1 MNKKLQTIKYVIFD
15 VLSSMIA
22 WSLFFIFRKTS
33 IESGTFE
40 DINAVFADNNFYYG
54 LAIIPL
60 FWLTLYYVQ
69 GYYQNIYRK
78 SRLKDFFQ
86 TFLTCFLGVIVIF
99 FALLLDDNVTTYK
112 NYYLS
117 FFILFSLHF
126 VLTYLPRLIITT
138 IKVHNVHNHKIYFPT
153 IIVGDGEKALKIY
166 NDLQNEEITSGNK
179 IIGYINKNGKKNE
192 FYSLQ
197 YLGTIN
203 QLTEIISQYKIEEI
217 IIALEQEEENE
228 IFDMIC
234 LAGQDVEI
242 KIPADRK
249 DILMG
254 NVKSNAI
261 FNTPL
266 ITVTQGLMAPWQQ
279 ILKRIFDILISLI
292 AIIILSPVYL
302 ITSII
307 VYTTSKGPIFYKQER
322 IGYKGK
328 PFYMHK
334 FRSMYTNAES
344 NGPMLSS
351 GDKDPRITPFGR
363 FMRKVRLDE
372 IPQFYNVLKGTM
384 SIVGPRP
391 ERQFFIDQ
399 IVKKAPEYRL
409 LHRIKPGI
417 TSWGQVKY
425 GYAESVDEMVERLK
439 YDLIYLENLSI
450 STDIKILFYTA
461 VIILQGRGK

>member
-86 TFLTCFLGVIVIF
+86 TFLTCFLGVVVIF

-138 IKVHNVHNHKIYFPT
+138 IKVHNVHNHKIFFPT
-153 IIVGDGEKALKIY
+153 LIVGDGEKALKIY

-242 KIPADRK
+242 KIPADRR

>member
-86 TFLTCFLGVIVIF
+86 TFFTCFLGVVVIF

-153 IIVGDGEKALKIY
+153 LIVGDGEKALKIY

-228 IFDMIC
+228 IFDVIC

>member
-1 MNKKLQTIKYVIFD
+1 
-15 VLSSMIA
+15 
-22 WSLFFIFRKTS
+22 
-33 IESGTFE
+33 
-40 DINAVFADNNFYYG
+40 
-54 LAIIPL
+54 
-60 FWLTLYYVQ
+60 
-69 GYYQNIYRK
+69 
-78 SRLKDFFQ
+78 
-86 TFLTCFLGVIVIF
+86 
-99 FALLLDDNVTTYK
+99 
-112 NYYLS
+112 
-117 FFILFSLHF
+117 
-126 VLTYLPRLIITT
+126 
-138 IKVHNVHNHKIYFPT
+138 
-153 IIVGDGEKALKIY
+153 
-166 NDLQNEEITSGNK
+166 
-179 IIGYINKNGKKNE
+179 
-192 FYSLQ
+192 
-197 YLGTIN
+197 
-203 QLTEIISQYKIEEI
+203 
-217 IIALEQEEENE
+217 
-228 IFDMIC
+228 
-234 LAGQDVEI
+234 
-242 KIPADRK
+242 
-249 DILMG
+249 MG

-384 SIVGPRP
+384 RIVGPRP

-399 IVKKAPEYRL
+399 IVKKAPAYRH
-409 LHRIKPGI
+409 LHSIKP
-417 TSWGQVKY
+417 GQVKY

>member
-153 IIVGDGEKALKIY
+153 LIVGDGEKALKIY

>member
-86 TFLTCFLGVIVIF
+86 TFLTCFLGVVVIF

-138 IKVHNVHNHKIYFPT
+138 IKVHNVHNHKIFFPT
-153 IIVGDGEKALKIY
+153 LIVGDGEKALKIY

-228 IFDMIC
+228 IFDVIC

>member
-1 MNKKLQTIKYVIFD
+1 MNKTTQTLKYIITD
-15 VLSSMIA
+15 ALSSMIA
-22 WSLFFIFRKTS
+22 WCLFFIFRKIS
-33 IESGTFE
+33 IESGNFD
-40 DINAVFADNNFYYG
+40 DINSVFADNNFYYG
-54 LAIIPL
+54 LIIIPI
-60 FWLTLYYVQ
+60 FWLFLYYIQ
-69 GYYQNIYRK
+69 GYYQKIYKK
-78 SRLKDFFQ
+78 SRLKDLIQ
-86 TFLTCFLGVIVIF
+86 TVFSCFIGVVFIF
-99 FALLLDDNVTTYK
+99 FALLLDDRVTTYT
-112 NYYLS
+112 NYYTS

-126 VLTYLPRLIITT
+126 ILTYIPRLVITSK
-138 IKVHNVHNHKIYFPT
+138 KVFNIHSNKIYFPT
-153 IIVGDGEKALKIY
+153 IIIGDGEKSTKIY
-166 NDLQNEEITSGNK
+166 QDLQNQEISSGNK
-179 IIGYINKNGKKNE
+179 IIGYLNKSGKENPD
-192 FYSLQ
+192 FPAPF
-197 YLGTIN
+197 LGKIN
-203 QLTEIISQYKIEEI
+203 QLQEIISQYKIEEI

-228 IFDMIC
+228 IFDIIC

-266 ITVTQGLMAPWQQ
+266 ITVTQGLIAPWQQ

-439 YDLIYLENLSI
+439 YDLIYLENPSL